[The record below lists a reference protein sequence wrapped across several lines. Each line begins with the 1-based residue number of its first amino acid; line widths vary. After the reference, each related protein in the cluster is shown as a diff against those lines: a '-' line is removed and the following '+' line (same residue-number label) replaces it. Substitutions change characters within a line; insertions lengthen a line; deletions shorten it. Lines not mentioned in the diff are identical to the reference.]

1 MTSQQFRQIR
11 RERAQRRALMLERL
25 AERVAALC
33 LVAIPVAGFFIVWGL
48 L

>member
-1 MTSQQFRQIR
+1 MTGQQLRHIR

-25 AERVAALC
+25 AEFVGALC
-33 LVAIPVAGFFIVWGL
+33 LFAIPVAGLFIAWGL